1 MVARRQ
7 QLERREGARRGESS
21 PVMGRAGRPER
32 VAVRVRALSR
42 SICAG
47 DHVMDMLVRT
57 ASNEAHGSEHCLLL
71 CITRTVSLAVVLGRV
86 YCARRR
92 EREPVGV

>member
-1 MVARRQ
+1 MAR
-7 QLERREGARRGESS
+7 ESS

-57 ASNEAHGSEHCLLL
+57 APNDAHAEAN
-71 CITRTVSLAVVLGRV
+71 V
-86 YCARRR
+86 
-92 EREPVGV
+92 